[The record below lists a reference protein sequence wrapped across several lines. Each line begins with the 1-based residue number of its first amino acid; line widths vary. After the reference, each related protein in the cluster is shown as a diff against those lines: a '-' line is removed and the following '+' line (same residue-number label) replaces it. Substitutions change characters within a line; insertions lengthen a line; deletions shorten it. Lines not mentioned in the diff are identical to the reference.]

1 MIYRNI
7 TTPVSSICAC
17 AMPQSQ
23 KVLTTT
29 KPVLTTTKPV
39 LTTTKPVLT
48 TTKPVLTT
56 TQTGSDHHQTGSDH
70 HSPPPPASPHGP
82 KKLAFT
88 FSEK

>member
-48 TTKPVLTT
+48 TT
-56 TQTGSDHHQTGSDH
+56 QTGSDHHQTGSGH